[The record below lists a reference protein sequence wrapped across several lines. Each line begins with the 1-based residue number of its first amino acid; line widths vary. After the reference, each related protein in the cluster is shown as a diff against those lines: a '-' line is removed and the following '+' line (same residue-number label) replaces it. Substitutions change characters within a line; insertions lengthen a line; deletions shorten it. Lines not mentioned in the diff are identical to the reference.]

1 MIEYWI
7 ECRSFRFPHWGS
19 MNSWISFIEAFIINP
34 DIHILSFIRIVRGIK
49 EIMRFRNKNSKRFK
63 VFYGAFFVEVWK
75 PLSSN
80 FIANLNPLFE
90 WNKNRRNKIRISKEN
105 GTTFVVFPIVNVAF
119 LRVIITNLS
128 IVNTSNI
135 LNRTWRN
142 YDENEID
149 YATTICKTRMFYYSC
164 IFVWPQSYL
173 NCLLAEKLMTKNF
186 L

>member
-1 MIEYWI
+1 M
-7 ECRSFRFPHWGS
+7 SRFPIEDP
-19 MNSWISFIEAFIINP
+19 WIHEYLLSKHLLFFQTFIYCHSFE
-34 DIHILSFIRIVRGIK
+34 SFEELRKSCVFAIK
-49 EIMRFRNKNSKRFK
+49 IPRYLKYFT
-63 VFYGAFFVEVWK
+63 VHFFVEVWK

-90 WNKNRRNKIRISKEN
+90 WNKNRANKIMVSIEN
-105 GTTFVVFPIVNVAF
+105 GTKFVVFPFVNVAF
-119 LRVIITNLS
+119 LRFIITNLS
-128 IVNTSNI
+128 IVNVWDI
-135 LNRTWRN
+135 LNRAWRN

-149 YATTICKTRMFYYSC
+149 YATTICKTRMFCYRC

>member
-1 MIEYWI
+1 
-7 ECRSFRFPHWGS
+7 

-90 WNKNRRNKIRISKEN
+90 WNKNRANKIMVSIEN
-105 GTTFVVFPIVNVAF
+105 GTKFVVFPIVQRGI
-119 LRVIITNLS
+119 LLQHIITNLS
-128 IVNTSNI
+128 IVNVWDI
-135 LNRTWRN
+135 LNRAWRN

-164 IFVWPQSYL
+164 IFVWPQRSYL

>member
-1 MIEYWI
+1 
-7 ECRSFRFPHWGS
+7 
-19 MNSWISFIEAFIINP
+19 MNSWIFFIEAFIINP

-90 WNKNRRNKIRISKEN
+90 WNKNRRNKIRASQEN
-105 GTTFVVFPIVNVAF
+105 EIKIAIFSNIDIDFLRFILTNSSIVNVWD
-119 LRVIITNLS
+119 
-128 IVNTSNI
+128 I
-135 LNRTWRN
+135 LNRAWRN

>member
-1 MIEYWI
+1 
-7 ECRSFRFPHWGS
+7 

-90 WNKNRRNKIRISKEN
+90 WNKNRANKIMVSIEN
-105 GTTFVVFPIVNVAF
+105 GTKFVVFPIVQRGI
-119 LRVIITNLS
+119 LLQHIITNLS
-128 IVNTSNI
+128 IVNVWDI
-135 LNRTWRN
+135 LNRAWRN

-149 YATTICKTRMFYYSC
+149 YATTICKKRMFYYSC